1 MIQKIHIDRICVESV
16 GRDIVRLYHIFI
28 AAGILCP
35 NDLAGLLITFVHI
48 GKVCSDGADP
58 NMKNH
63 VVRGGNHDG
72 HLLKELLDAGN
83 IGLLFRF
90 QFKKE
95 QLVGQTAVYIRKFP
109 GIMLS

>member
-1 MIQKIHIDRICVESV
+1 
-16 GRDIVRLYHIFI
+16 
-28 AAGILCP
+28 
-35 NDLAGLLITFVHI
+35 
-48 GKVCSDGADP
+48 
-58 NMKNH
+58 MKNH

-95 QLVGQTAVYIRKFP
+95 QFVGQTAVYIRKFP
-109 GIMLS
+109 GIMLF